1 LGWTQPNHL
10 GWDETVP
17 TQLTWSLA
25 QPSDH
30 VNYIRVLHAKWI
42 LVLHAVV
49 GLVTGG
55 RQNLLGIGVAS
66 WPRLWR
72 LAFVGGGTS
81 GHGVIKELLVERLT
95 DYRVRERV

>member
-30 VNYIRVLHAKWI
+30 VNYIRVLHAK
-42 LVLHAVV
+42 
-49 GLVTGG
+49 
-55 RQNLLGIGVAS
+55 
-66 WPRLWR
+66 
-72 LAFVGGGTS
+72 
-81 GHGVIKELLVERLT
+81 
-95 DYRVRERV
+95 